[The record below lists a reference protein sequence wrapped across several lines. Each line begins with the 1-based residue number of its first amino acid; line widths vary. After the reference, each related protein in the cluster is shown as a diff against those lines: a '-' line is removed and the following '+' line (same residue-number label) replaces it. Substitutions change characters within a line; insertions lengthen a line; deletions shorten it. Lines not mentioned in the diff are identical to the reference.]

1 MGAQYGNRLAG
12 ARVVREGC
20 SEEAGL
26 CERKPGGDEDRSGT
40 GPEHGGQRCRA
51 VTGASAVGHI
61 LVL

>member
-12 ARVVREGC
+12 AGVVREGC

-26 CERKPGGDEDRSGT
+26 CEQKPGGDEDRSGT
-40 GPEHGGQRCRA
+40 GLEHGGQRCSV